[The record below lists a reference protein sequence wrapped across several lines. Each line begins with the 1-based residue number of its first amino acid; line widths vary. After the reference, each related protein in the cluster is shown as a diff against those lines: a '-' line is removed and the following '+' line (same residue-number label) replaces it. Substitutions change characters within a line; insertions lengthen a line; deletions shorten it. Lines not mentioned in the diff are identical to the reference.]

1 MRDLAVVVGISR
13 YPQLA
18 ADGAAPD
25 LDGPHNDALA
35 VKSWLVDPDGGALAE
50 DDVRLIRSD
59 DPVDAHD
66 PEPATAQVERALK
79 WVEEQ
84 TRESSGRRLYLY
96 FSGHGFAPRL
106 EEGALFTANASQ
118 MSPEHVFAHG
128 WMQWFRTAQRFREV
142 VLWMDCCMN
151 FSQSIPVNEV
161 PLRTRI
167 GTGSAVPAFLG
178 LAAQTKSALEHRMD
192 DGQVHGVFTWT
203 LLRGLQG
210 GAADERGRVT
220 GHSLRNFLLTVMP
233 EFLPDSARNSTAVDL
248 YPFVRA
254 DDGLVFHRL
263 PARLKYPV
271 QLTFPAE
278 AEGEP
283 LHIWTGRPLVEAVS
297 ATVRNGSWSGELLR
311 GLYVAEVPGAGL
323 RHGFQVSGAGRVPET
338 VSDTGPAVGQSD
350 GTELF
355 SLDVVA
361 DNPSAA
367 ISVMDNGFERVF
379 DGTGEVH
386 EVDSPGVYKVRVEFG
401 RDITMVCDQVVL
413 LDRHGVPGR
422 VKSPQL
428 ASAAPI
434 PGTASTLGTHET
446 PFADAAEG
454 RSRHTPFVHGSSGI
468 SLLARHWS
476 DPGQSAIAV
485 PHPMA
490 GLELVD
496 AAGVPLGDLVAEC
509 DVDGQ
514 PGVDAVAVWE
524 RPLDPGV
531 YFLRQSR
538 DDGRRHEGCLVVS
551 PGWIT
556 QVAVKR
562 AAHETPSAEHPD
574 GLAGVALFMR
584 RHGVPRS
591 ADEDAAV
598 EGARVA
604 LALNRNI
611 LAEGH
616 GEQLVDM
623 LVTNVTSPIA
633 GIIGGHLL
641 LLAMKQAAAPN
652 PQQEKQFDTLVR
664 RLRELVGDAHPDVE
678 ALSLRCTDPTLR
690 TTATFIAPPMLRYG
704 WQLVTDASY
713 DHPELISAA
722 LWERV
727 HATVALRAYLTWA
740 IDGQT
745 QQAHADQLSAW
756 MGAFTTASR
765 PAPAPGNGHI
775 GAMAARLPVLP
786 PAESLPSAAR
796 DAARRLQVPA
806 VAAEALWRSARRTAA
821 SSSPSPAPR

>member
-35 VKSWLVDPDGGALAE
+35 VKNWLVDPDGGGLAE
-50 DDVRLIRSD
+50 DDVRLIRSA
-59 DPVDAHD
+59 DPVDTHD
-66 PEPATAQVERALK
+66 PQPAAAQVERALK

-84 TRESSGRRLYLY
+84 TRDTSGRRLYLY

-106 EEGALFTANASQ
+106 EEGALFAANASQ

-151 FSQSIPVNEV
+151 FSQSIPVNDV

-220 GHSLRNFLLTVMP
+220 GYSLRNFLLTVMP

-271 QLTFPAE
+271 QLSFPA
-278 AEGEP
+278 GTDGKS
-283 LHIWTGRPLVEAVS
+283 LQIWTGRPLVVAET
-297 ATVRNGSWSGELLR
+297 ATVRNGAWSGQLLR
-311 GLYVAEVPGAGL
+311 GLYVAEVAESGL
-323 RHGFQVSGAGRVPET
+323 RHGFQVSGAGPVTKT
-338 VSDTGPAVGQSD
+338 VSDAGPPVEPSD

-367 ISVMDNGFERVF
+367 ISVMDNRFERVF

-386 EVDSPGVYKVRVEFG
+386 EVDSSGVYKVRVEFG

-422 VKSPQL
+422 VASPQL
-428 ASAAPI
+428 PSAAPI
-434 PGTASTLGTHET
+434 PGTAATIGTHEA
-446 PFADAAEG
+446 PFAAAAEG
-454 RSRHTPFVHGSSGI
+454 RNRHTPFVHGSSGI
-468 SLLARHWS
+468 SLLARHWT
-476 DPGQSAIAV
+476 DPGQSPIAV

-490 GLELVD
+490 GLEVVD
-496 AAGVPLGDLVAEC
+496 AAGSSLGDLVAESEL
-509 DVDGQ
+509 DGQ

-524 RPLDPGV
+524 RPLEPGT
-531 YFLRQSR
+531 YYLRQCR
-538 DDGRRHEGCLVVS
+538 ADGRRHEGCLVVS

-562 AAHETPSAEHPD
+562 AAHETPSADHPD

-584 RHGVPRS
+584 RHGTPRS

-598 EGARVA
+598 EGARLA

-616 GEQLVDM
+616 GGQLVDM

-641 LLAMKQAAAPN
+641 LLAMRQAAAPN
-652 PQQEKQFDTLVR
+652 PAQQKQFDTLVL
-664 RLRELVGDAHPDVE
+664 RLRELVGGGHPDVE
-678 ALSLRCTDPTLR
+678 ALSLKCTDAALR
-690 TTATFIAPPMLRYG
+690 ATGTFAAPPMLRYG
-704 WQLVTDASY
+704 WQLITEASY
-713 DHPELISAA
+713 EQPELISAA

-745 QQAHADQLSAW
+745 QQAHADQLTAW
-756 MGAFTTASR
+756 MGEFTAAR
-765 PAPAPGNGHI
+765 PAPAAGNGHL
-775 GAMAARLPVLP
+775 GAMAARLSRVPLT
-786 PAESLPSAAR
+786 ESLPSAAR
-796 DAARRLQVPA
+796 DAARR
-806 VAAEALWRSARRTAA
+806 
-821 SSSPSPAPR
+821 